1 MGTVHSE
8 FSKCVCIRVYM
19 CVSLCV
25 DTHVYICI
33 RSHVWLCIYT
43 WWGVGGQA
51 RVSDG
56 VYVEVIGE
64 GRNHLPPDTMRV
76 LRVEIR
82 VSGMHGKHLLP
93 SEPSH

>member
-1 MGTVHSE
+1 MCVHSY
-8 FSKCVCIRVYM
+8 I

-25 DTHVYICI
+25 YTHVYICI
-33 RSHVWLCIYT
+33 HSHVWVCIYMV
-43 WWGVGGQA
+43 GVGGQA
-51 RVSDG
+51 CVSDG
-56 VYVEVIGE
+56 VYVEVIGK
-64 GRNHLPPDTMRV
+64 GRNHLSPDTMRV